1 MGFQQDLVMVSL
13 TFFEQC
19 VMLFLQKWWTVSGTF
34 RSWADA
40 LADGSS
46 TQDSPAGF
54 QSCWIFVVE
63 MRPPDSRDG
72 WRAPRPHQV
81 FADAV
86 QELDACVEGTQA
98 TSL

>member
-1 MGFQQDLVMVSL
+1 MVSL

-34 RSWADA
+34 RFWADA
-40 LADGSS
+40 LADGAS
-46 TQDSPAGF
+46 TQDSPAGV
-54 QSCWIFVVE
+54 QSRWILVVE

-81 FADAV
+81 FADV
-86 QELDACVEGTQA
+86 PHDACFGRTQD
-98 TSL
+98 TSLCDCSPPS